1 MKGNT
6 YYSLILPVEKE
17 FTKFIFNSS
26 LVYANDSYDDYI
38 GLENAL
44 TFPMGDM
51 EHIKLIFNADND
63 QFDNNNFGYSL
74 GYTKIYD
81 MFFFEVVGS
90 RVNTEAY
97 SSSKLMGSVQLF
109 Y

>member
-1 MKGNT
+1 MA
-6 YYSLILPVEKE
+6 Y
-17 FTKFIFNSS
+17 
-26 LVYANDSYDDYI
+26 
-38 GLENAL
+38 
-44 TFPMGDM
+44 
-51 EHIKLIFNADND
+51 IKLIFNADND

-97 SSSKLMGSVQLF
+97 RSSKLMAAVQLIF
-109 Y
+109 

>member
-1 MKGNT
+1 MQGDS
-6 YYSLILPVEKE
+6 YYSFILPVEKE
-17 FTKFIFNSS
+17 FTRFIWNSS
-26 LVYANDSYDDYI
+26 LVYANNSYDDYI

-63 QFDNNNFGYSL
+63 EFDNNNFGYSL
-74 GYTKIYD
+74 GYTKIYG

-97 SSSKLMGSVQLF
+97 NSSKLMGAVQF
-109 Y
+109 IF